1 MDDSPSAIHDFLEDF
16 LDTYAREKEFYAT
29 MSREVAR
36 KCELQLARSGIQAS
50 ITSRVK
56 EEESLKR
63 KILQRNRRKRYKHAG
78 DIREDIVD
86 FAGVRIALYFP
97 NHVQKTEELMR
108 EIFLV
113 RGTVHH
119 GDQDDYSEWD
129 ETDRPY
135 IARFSGYKGTHLR
148 VSIKEEGR
156 KHSVGCTLAMVSE
169 PAKPCGQ
176 TSIPS
181 IQDGGPSGLDAV
193 HELKRRCSQRVA
205 RQLSSPS
212 PEACKKS
219 RNTVPSTTVN
229 DRCRSKV
236 RGKAFF
242 GRDRIPLW
250 CPERTSHPPKRII
263 LCTETKASESA
274 KRRRCSTRSLGLSG
288 AR

>member
-242 GRDRIPLW
+242 GRDWIPLW

>member
-1 MDDSPSAIHDFLEDF
+1 
-16 LDTYAREKEFYAT
+16 

-219 RNTVPSTTVN
+219 ETLSHRPQSMTDAV
-229 DRCRSKV
+229 V
-236 RGKAFF
+236 RYEGRRFSDGTGYRF
-242 GRDRIPLW
+242 GALKGPATLQNGQY
-250 CPERTSHPPKRII
+250 
-263 LCTETKASESA
+263 SA
-274 KRRRCSTRSLGLSG
+274 QRRKLLEAQNAEDVRLAAWGFQG
-288 AR
+288 QDK